1 MSKVIR
7 GERAENAR
15 RWPLPRVGGGSGI
28 GGLDGALPER
38 PMPTHRETIDA
49 TLEALSIREQ
59 AHREGFNEGYE
70 EGMQAARAETT
81 AVTARLRELLSFL
94 ERPVEALDHRVEEEM
109 LELALA
115 VSKQILRREIRT
127 DPRHIIG
134 LIREAIKQLPANLQD
149 ISVHLHPD
157 DASVIREALH
167 EHPGKRR
174 WKIVDDPGVSKGD
187 CKITTETSYV
197 DAGIDGLI
205 ARLAAE
211 LLGGHRTSDGS
222 ERGDV
227 GGDHDHGR

>member
-7 GERAENAR
+7 GERAQNAR
-15 RWPLPRVGGGSGI
+15 RWPLPRVGGATTRGAD
-28 GGLDGALPER
+28 GGHSELPLPVHQETLDAS
-38 PMPTHRETIDA
+38 
-49 TLEALSIREQ
+49 LEALSIREQ

-81 AVTARLRELLSFL
+81 AVTARLRELLGFL

-134 LIREAIKQLPANLQD
+134 LIREAVKQLPANLQD

-157 DASVIREALH
+157 DASVIRDTLH

-174 WKIVDDPGVSKGD
+174 WKIVDDPGVSTGD

-222 ERGDV
+222 ERASVSGDRHHV
-227 GGDHDHGR
+227 D